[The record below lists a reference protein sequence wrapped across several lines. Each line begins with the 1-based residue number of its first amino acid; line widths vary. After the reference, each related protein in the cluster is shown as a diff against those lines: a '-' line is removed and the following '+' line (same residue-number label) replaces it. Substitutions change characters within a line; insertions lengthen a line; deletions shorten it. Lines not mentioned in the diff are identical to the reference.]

1 MGYVKISKGSFESN
15 FDVVSAENKATIK
28 QKSGN
33 FGIEVTYV
41 GDAVNNYVWIDMTAS
56 AQEDVQAFIEAVSL
70 IGGGA
75 GSVNCILPSG
85 VAASVTYLQGGGGP
99 AGGY

>member
-15 FDVVSAENKATIK
+15 FDVVSAENIAMIK
-28 QKSGN
+28 ENASN
-33 FGIEVTYV
+33 AGIEVTYI
-41 GDAVNNYVWIDMTAS
+41 GDTANHYVLISMNTS
-56 AQEDVQAFIEAVSL
+56 TQEDVQAFIEAVSL

-85 VAASVTYLQGGGGP
+85 VASSVTYINGGALGGD
-99 AGGY
+99 

>member
-1 MGYVKISKGSFESN
+1 MGYVKISKGSFESD
-15 FDVVSAENKATIK
+15 FDVVSAENIAMIK
-28 QKSGN
+28 EAADN
-33 FGIEVTYV
+33 AGIEVTYV
-41 GDAVNNYVWIDMTAS
+41 GDITTYVLISMNTS

-85 VAASVTYLQGGGGP
+85 IAASVTYLQGGGGP